1 MIKQIFQ
8 KLLLNSGKNYVIDQN
23 IPTGLY
29 FRILQ
34 NRLKMLV
41 RGLFFL
47 RKKVFLG
54 KNCTIINKKNIQ
66 FGKNV
71 TIESFTIIDGYAKN
85 KIIFGDGVKIGS
97 FSKLLSTS
105 HLSTYGVGLK
115 MGNNSAVGDFTHFGA
130 TGGLEIGDD
139 VIMGSYVSF
148 HAENHNY
155 SDSKKLIREQGVNSK
170 GIKIGNNIWV
180 GAKVTFLDG
189 CQVGDNSIVAAGAV
203 VNGIYPKNSL
213 IGGVPAKILKQIY

>member
-1 MIKQIFQ
+1 MIKSIFQ
-8 KLLLNSGKNYVIDQN
+8 KLLEKSGKNYSIDSE
-23 IPTGLY
+23 IPDKLLY
-29 FRILQ
+29 QTLF
-34 NRLKMLV
+34 NRLIMLL
-41 RGLFFL
+41 RGMILT
-47 RKKVFLG
+47 RKKIYLG
-54 KNCTIINKKNIQ
+54 KNCIITNKSNIQ

-71 TIESFTIIDGYAKN
+71 TIESNSIIDGYAKN

-97 FSKLLSTS
+97 YSKLLSTS
-105 HLSTYGVGLK
+105 HLGTYGVGLRI
-115 MGNNSAVGDFTHFGA
+115 GNNSAVGDFTHFGA
-130 TGGLEIGDD
+130 TGGLEIGND

-148 HAENHNY
+148 HSENHNF
-155 SDSKKLIREQGVNSK
+155 SDQTKLIREQGVNSK

-213 IGGVPAKILKQIY
+213 IGGIPAKLIKEI